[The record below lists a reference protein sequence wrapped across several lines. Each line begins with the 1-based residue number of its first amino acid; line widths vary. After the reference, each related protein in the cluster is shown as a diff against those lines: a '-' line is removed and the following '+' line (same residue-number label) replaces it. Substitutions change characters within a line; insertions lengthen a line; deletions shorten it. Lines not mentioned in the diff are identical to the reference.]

1 MHTSPTRTLILNA
14 DDYGLT
20 PSISAGI
27 RQAHLSGLV
36 TSTTAMLNLPGTSA
50 ELARA
55 QAECP
60 HLGLGVHL
68 VLTKGQ
74 PLLPPNA
81 LPSLINLG
89 DGSALPTLAQ
99 FLAGRHQLN
108 PAEVLAEWRAQVAAF
123 VHATGHP
130 PTHLDSH
137 HHTAFASPALFDA
150 LLTLATEVG
159 CALRVPLTVN
169 DLAQRHLGLPAG
181 QAAALSRHV
190 RTGLAANP
198 VPHPDHFEARFYG
211 DTVSAGLLHT
221 LATDLPE
228 GVTELMC
235 HPGLP
240 DAALAAVSSYHHQR
254 AQELEA
260 LTAPGLRE
268 AVAAAGVRLAHFGSL
283 AATPPVSGSMSA

>member
-1 MHTSPTRTLILNA
+1 MAGRLLVLNA

-20 PSISAGI
+20 PSVSAGI
-27 RQAHLSGLV
+27 RHAHRLGLV
-36 TSTTAMLNLPGTSA
+36 TSTTAMLNLPGAEA

-55 QAECP
+55 RAECP

-74 PLLPPNA
+74 PRLPPSA
-81 LPSLINLG
+81 LPSLVNLG
-89 DGSALPTLAQ
+89 DGSGLPSLAQ
-99 FLAGRHQLN
+99 FLAGLNQLS

-123 VHATGHP
+123 VHATGQP

-137 HHTAFASPALFDA
+137 HHTAIASPALFDA

-159 CALRVPLTVN
+159 CAIRVPLTAH
-169 DLAQRHLGLPAG
+169 DPAQRHLGLPNG
-181 QAAALSRHV
+181 QAAAISRHV
-190 RTGLAANP
+190 RARLAASL

-211 DTVSAGLLHT
+211 NEVSAGLLSTHIAG
-221 LATDLPE
+221 LRE

-260 LTAPGLRE
+260 LTAPGLRA

-283 AATPPVSGSMSA
+283 AASGSMAA